1 MKRLNRQK
9 LLTAFEEARNG
20 FNQAHMKAA
29 EHGDEVLMA
38 CMEAHHFGMNN
49 MIVEL
54 GGERVQLPDLKQ
66 FLENAEVCQPSEN
79 QTP

>member
-9 LLTAFEEARNG
+9 LLTAFEEARSG

-29 EHGDEVLMA
+29 EHGDEVLIA
-38 CMEAHHFGMNN
+38 CMEAHHFNMNN

-54 GGERVQLPDLKQ
+54 GGERVQLPDLKP
-66 FLENAEVCQPSEN
+66 FLENVKDQRP
-79 QTP
+79 